1 MYNTSTF
8 VINVLK
14 QIEELNRIKKY
25 LISARLI
32 SENNNTCDYS
42 DKYIS
47 DMLNILLCK
56 WETNLHIISDSYI
69 LYHESD
75 NNKDIIE
82 CSFNLINIDIQ
93 STIAKI
99 ASIIWT
105 KLGKNHNDLLSIPDS
120 QLKHSYILVIN
131 IIFHLRLSL
140 DKKNNS

>member
-1 MYNTSTF
+1 MF

-14 QIEELNRIKKY
+14 QIDVLNRIKKY
-25 LISARLI
+25 LISACII
-32 SENNNTCDYS
+32 SENNKT
-42 DKYIS
+42 S

-56 WETNLHIISDSYI
+56 WETNLHLISDSYI

-82 CSFNLINIDIQ
+82 RSFNLINIDIQ

-120 QLKHSYILVIN
+120 KLKHSYVLVIN

-140 DKKNNS
+140 DRKK